1 MTSGVEFYYKLVKK
15 IVFPVP
21 LMMLAML
28 VAPASYCEPGLT
40 GTVHCFLLLMTT
52 YTILGWTAALVQSR
66 CLYNYK
72 TTCGRGN
79 HMFFFNMRIL
89 FFNVISGKRLVHL
102 HTVTPPPTGSV
113 SGSIC

>member
-52 YTILGWTAALVQSR
+52 HTVLGWPDALVKSR

-72 TTCGRGN
+72 TTYGRKPY
-79 HMFFFNMRIL
+79 L
-89 FFNVISGKRLVHL
+89 FFL
-102 HTVTPPPTGSV
+102 T
-113 SGSIC
+113 